1 VGVRGLPTDFATV
14 HIYAGT
20 PETGAKLAKT
30 ILHLRK
36 LSTAAGADLQVVASG
51 RYRAGRNRRHR
62 SSRRLQ

>member
-1 VGVRGLPTDFATV
+1 MGVRGLPTDFATV

-51 RYRAGRNRRHR
+51 RIGRDATAVIG
-62 SSRRLQ
+62 QAVI